1 MLRLFLYITT
11 LFCFSCAF
19 AQKKEFLYEKDLG
32 WAKWVFTSIEFNDDY
47 TTVRGHFI
55 PGENGCWVSTDKTE
69 VLLANGKEHRILE
82 TTLPKD
88 IILVKKTF
96 QGGDTIMFVEK
107 FEPIMKQEG
116 TVSYKSETFQF
127 DIGDFCI
134 DIKPDIHRKYST
146 YAKRI
151 KDWKKDAVGWN
162 EYLRYLSH
170 CAEELSLMPKDS
182 AALARTCLGN
192 CYNVYDIFMNSY
204 PGRILKTWRTIREIH
219 YGMTGKRMRRS
230 EWKYLDSVAEF
241 SNEVSWK
248 SKILT
253 DDNLEAMRRK
263 VEKVF
268 RKADKEMDLYKRTLA
283 LLGDSSYN
291 YIAIPNFRWLN
302 DTYRQALGMYNAGDY
317 AGAYGIFP
325 FSIHFRYKFQ
335 SREDFKEYCNTL
347 HEDYITTLTY
357 NINIPQTITLSY
369 GSMYSDVL
377 GVTEITPLL
386 ETMPY
391 FARETNDPEFICHA
405 LDGILNAKAFRYYA
419 DRYMKEH
426 LGGFN
431 GFNRFNGFNETAET
445 SETTET
451 PLSLYHKVQSESA
464 ALTEMYENGQSYED
478 VFQKAEEIKRLK
490 EQWIDL
496 QKRNPISTADFLV
509 KWDSV
514 RNSLKPN
521 ELAVE
526 FQDFPL
532 WNTDSVCYIAITY
545 KHDSSVPRLY
555 TVLKD
560 RKDVLSGF
568 NKGFNSFNGFNET
581 AEALETPEP
590 PKSYAISSKIWD
602 AMKDELADAESVYFS
617 PSGILHSLPLES
629 CDTTRLYYRLT
640 STKELLKRQEHL
652 NQQLQTCVLYG
663 GLEYGSNSFSGFNRF
678 NGFNETSETID
689 LPAPCIRFGSRGPLD
704 DISEQSEA
712 EVDTIASLLQEK
724 GVEAIVFKRQYGT
737 EETFKAL
744 DGTNVDA
751 IHIST
756 HGFYWELDR
765 VAADEKAFG
774 YSFLKLEDSRLSDN
788 EKAMVRS
795 ALLLAGA
802 QEAMEGVAKK
812 QGKENGVLTARE
824 ISTMTFPNLKFVV
837 LSACQSGL
845 GDVDASEGALGLQ
858 RAFKMAGAKTILM
871 TLREVD
877 NHATRLFMEEFYRQY
892 LSGKSM
898 THALRNAQNFLRN
911 YEEDGTTPYKDPKY
925 WAYFTLL
932 DALP

>member
-1 MLRLFLYITT
+1 MLRLCLYIT
-11 LFCFSCAF
+11 LLLNFSCAF
-19 AQKKEFLYEKDLG
+19 AQRKEFLYEKDLG

-47 TTVRGHFI
+47 TIVRGHFI
-55 PGENGCWVSTDKTE
+55 PGKNGCWVSTKKTE
-69 VLLANGKEHRILE
+69 VLLANGKEYRLLE

-88 IILVKKTF
+88 LILVKKTF

-107 FEPIMKQEG
+107 FEPIMNLEG
-116 TVSYKSETFQF
+116 KVSYKAKNFLF

-134 DIKPDIHRKYST
+134 DIKPDIYRKYST

-151 KDWKKDAVGWN
+151 KDWKNDAVGWN

-170 CAEELSLMPKDS
+170 CAEELNLLPKDS

-219 YGMTGKRMRRS
+219 FDLTGKKMRKS
-230 EWKYLDSVAEF
+230 ELKYMNRVAKF
-241 SNEVSWK
+241 SNEAFLK
-248 SKILT
+248 GKILT
-253 DDNLEAMRRK
+253 DDNLKAMRRK
-263 VEKVF
+263 VDDVF
-268 RKADKEMDLYKRTLA
+268 READKETELYKRTLVS
-283 LLGDSSYN
+283 LGDSTHSFIKSSTFGWITN
-291 YIAIPNFRWLN
+291 
-302 DTYRQALGMYNAGDY
+302 TYHQALDKYNAGDY
-317 AGAYGIFP
+317 VGAYMINPGN
-325 FSIHFRYKFQ
+325 IHFKYKAVP
-335 SREDFKEYCNTL
+335 REDFRKYCDTL
-347 HEDYITTLTY
+347 HTRHIATLADRVS
-357 NINIPQTITLSY
+357 IPTSLVHSY
-369 GSMYSDVL
+369 GSMYSDL
-377 GVTEITPLL
+377 WSVTDIVPLL

-419 DRYMKEH
+419 DRYMKER
-426 LGGFN
+426 LG
-431 GFNRFNGFNETAET
+431 ET
-445 SETTET
+445 S
-451 PLSLYHKVQSESA
+451 LSLYRKVQSESA
-464 ALTEMYENGQSYED
+464 ALTEMYENGQDYEGL
-478 VFQKAEEIKRLK
+478 FQKAEEIKRLK
-490 EQWIDL
+490 KQWINL
-496 QKRNPISTADFLV
+496 QKRQPIPTADFLV

-514 RNSLKPN
+514 RNSLKPK

-545 KHDSSVPRLY
+545 KHDSSTPRLY

-560 RKDVLSGF
+560 RKDALGGSNDYALS
-568 NKGFNSFNGFNET
+568 
-581 AEALETPEP
+581 A
-590 PKSYAISSKIWD
+590 KIWD

-640 STKELLKRQEHL
+640 STKELLKRQESL
-652 NQQLQTCVLYG
+652 NPLNPLEPQSPFLTCVLYG
-663 GLEYGSNSFSGFNRF
+663 GLEYGSN
-678 NGFNETSETID
+678 GFNETPEPSETPSTRD
-689 LPAPCIRFGSRGPLD
+689 PLN

-712 EVDTIASLLQEK
+712 EINTIASLLQKK
-724 GVEAIVFKRQYGT
+724 GVEARVLKRQYGT

-744 DGTNVDA
+744 DNTNVDA

-756 HGFYWELDR
+756 HGFYWGLDK
-765 VAADEKAFG
+765 VAADENAAD

-795 ALLLAGA
+795 ALLFAGA
-802 QEAMEGVAKK
+802 QEAMEGGAKK

-824 ISTMTFPNLKFVV
+824 ISTMTFPNLKLVV
-837 LSACQSGL
+837 MSACQSGL
-845 GDVDASEGALGLQ
+845 GEVEISDGTLGLQ

-877 NHATRLFMEEFYRQY
+877 NHATRLFIEEFYRQY

-898 THALRNAQNFLRN
+898 THALRNAQSFLRN
-911 YEEDGTTPYKDPKY
+911 YEEDGTIPYKDPKY

-932 DALP
+932 DALD